1 MENNKVR
8 ISEVKEKTE
17 LYCHY
22 DGQYEAQQ
30 VFIELDPSEGSVTM
44 RHSELI
50 GGGLSI
56 ATANGLIREYAV
68 RGIPTAERANEIM
81 EELLPLFER
90 VCTGF
95 ESRWDGSNWVGQLSA
110 DAEEAE
116 EEINS
121 FLNALQEGHIEEGYI
136 EEHDVDDWLQSID
149 DKELGIA
156 GDSSDEKLREIASAT
171 EDDADALGVVL
182 RGDLME
188 YLQRRREKAAQ

>member
-1 MENNKVR
+1 MKKVR
-8 ISEVKEKTE
+8 IIEVKEKTE
-17 LYCHY
+17 LYCRY
-22 DGQYEAQQ
+22 DGQYEPQQ
-30 VFIELDPSEGSVTM
+30 VFIELDPSEGTVAM

-50 GGGLSI
+50 GGGISMS
-56 ATANGLIREYAV
+56 TAYGLIREYAV

-81 EELLPLFER
+81 EELLPIFER

-95 ESRWDGSNWVGQLSA
+95 ESRWDGSNWVGRLSA

-116 EEINS
+116 EEIYR
-121 FLNALQEGHIEEGYI
+121 FLHTLPSSGYIEEGYV
-136 EEHDVDDWLQSID
+136 EEHDVDDWLQEID